1 MVQFHP
7 FRDVAKESIRGGS
20 RNFLLGGGG
29 RGVKTLIQKRL
40 LKFFVE
46 NYPGGWA
53 RMGSQIF
60 GFWG

>member
-29 RGVKTLIQKRL
+29 GEGSQNFDSEKTVEVFCGKLPRGV
-40 LKFFVE
+40 
-46 NYPGGWA
+46 G
-53 RMGSQIF
+53 
-60 GFWG
+60 

>member
-20 RNFLLGGGG
+20 RNFLLGGGGGG

-53 RMGSQIF
+53 RMG
-60 GFWG
+60 

>member
-29 RGVKTLIQKRL
+29 GGGGGGRSQNFDSEKTVEVFCGKLPRGV
-40 LKFFVE
+40 
-46 NYPGGWA
+46 G
-53 RMGSQIF
+53 
-60 GFWG
+60 

>member
-29 RGVKTLIQKRL
+29 GRERSQNFDSEKTVEVFCGKLPRGV
-40 LKFFVE
+40 
-46 NYPGGWA
+46 G
-53 RMGSQIF
+53 
-60 GFWG
+60 

>member
-53 RMGSQIF
+53 RMG
-60 GFWG
+60 